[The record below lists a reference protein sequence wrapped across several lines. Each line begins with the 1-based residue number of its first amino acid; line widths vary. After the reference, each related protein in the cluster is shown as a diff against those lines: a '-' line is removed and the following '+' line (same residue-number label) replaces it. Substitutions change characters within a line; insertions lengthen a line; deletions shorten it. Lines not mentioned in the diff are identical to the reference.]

1 MKRSTVSK
9 RFAKALIE
17 ISVEDKATGQYARE
31 LRDMVGVF
39 AGNPDLYK
47 LFLNPMYT
55 LVKRNELMD
64 SISSAAHVSKHVG
77 AFLKILVRT
86 RNISL
91 LEDTLAA
98 YLRLEDEMAGRV
110 RATVESPFDLSP
122 EIVEEIKKKLK
133 AAAGKDVLLAVSR
146 NPDIIGGLVI
156 KMDNTVMDFSIRTQ
170 LQRMKQKIAEGVA

>member
-1 MKRSTVSK
+1 MKRTTASK

-17 ISVEDKATGQYARE
+17 ISIEDNATGQYARE
-31 LRDMVGVF
+31 LRDMVAVF

-55 LVKRNELMD
+55 LAERNALMD
-64 SISSAAHVSKHVG
+64 KIASAVPVSKHVG
-77 AFLKILVRT
+77 AFLRILVQT
-86 RNISL
+86 RNIRF
-91 LEDTLAA
+91 LEDVLAA
-98 YLRLEDEMAGRV
+98 YIRLEDERAGRV

-122 EIVEEIKKKLK
+122 EAVEEIKKKLK
-133 AAAGKDVLLAVSR
+133 AAVGKDVMVAVSR
-146 NPDIIGGLVI
+146 NPAIIGGLVI